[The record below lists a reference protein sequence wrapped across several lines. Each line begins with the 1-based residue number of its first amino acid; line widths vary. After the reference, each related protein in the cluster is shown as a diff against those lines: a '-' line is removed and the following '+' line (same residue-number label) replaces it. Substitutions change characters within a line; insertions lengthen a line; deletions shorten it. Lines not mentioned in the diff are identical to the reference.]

1 MQRKQP
7 GRQQECK
14 RSFFFLHN
22 NKVAAGGKEPARGAT
37 GRQEDEGNPPVIA
50 ETTWGPTGGPEAHIK
65 VTRHNRPL
73 NSAGSTVE

>member
-7 GRQQECK
+7 GRQQECEMSFL
-14 RSFFFLHN
+14 RSTT
-22 NKVAAGGKEPARGAT
+22 KWRRAAKNRRGEAT